1 MSSIKKNISYNMLY
15 QVIIL
20 LIPLIT
26 APYLSRTLGKDG
38 IGIYT
43 YTNSI
48 AYYFVLISM
57 LGLTNYGNRLV
68 AQTRDDKVKLSK
80 TFSEIYTMQIAI
92 SIFSLICFCGLI
104 FIMSE
109 KYRNIYLIQFMYV
122 SSALFDVS
130 WFFYGIEQFKKVL
143 IRNAVLRVIML
154 IGIFIFVK
162 NENDVCKYTF
172 IMAFGTLISQIY
184 LWFGLKKE
192 VKYTVPNFKKVIVHL
207 KPNIILFIPVVAVSL
222 YRTMDK
228 VMLGALST
236 MNETGLYENA
246 NKIVTI
252 PLSLIVAIGTVMMPK
267 MSNLFAKGE
276 KNKILIYLRDSMQLI
291 SALAF
296 AMCFGMAAISKRFA
310 PLYFGKEFT
319 ECGKLIL
326 YLSVI
331 MIFGSLASVMRMQYL
346 IPKGK
351 DTSYIISVIC
361 GAIVNL
367 IINFILIGNYG
378 AMGAVIGT
386 ISAEFVVFL
395 IQCIASSKELP
406 LGQYIRD
413 MLPFLVSG
421 VTMYWTLKKF
431 EVSIPNSL
439 LGIGIEVIVGV
450 VIYSIICVIIM
461 IIFNKKRLK
470 YFWNFIFK
478 QIT

>member
-1 MSSIKKNISYNMLY
+1 MNRTKKNISYNMLY

-26 APYLSRTLGKDG
+26 APYLSRTLGKEG

-57 LGLTNYGNRLV
+57 LGLTNYGNRLI
-68 AQTRDDKVKLSK
+68 AQTRDYKVKLSE
-80 TFSEIYTMQIAI
+80 TFSEIYTMQIII
-92 SIFSLICFCGLI
+92 SIFSLICFGSLI

-109 KYRNIYLIQFMYV
+109 EYRNIYLIQFMYV

-162 NENDVCKYTF
+162 NENDVWKYTF
-172 IMAFGTLISQIY
+172 IMAFGTLISQVY

-192 VKYTVPNFKKVIVHL
+192 VNYRIPNFRKVIFHL
-207 KPNIILFIPVVAVSL
+207 KPNIVLFIPVVAVSL

-267 MSNLFAKGE
+267 ISNLFVKGE

-291 SALAF
+291 SALSF
-296 AMCFGMAAISKRFA
+296 AMCFGMAAISERFA

-319 ECGKLIL
+319 ECGELIL
-326 YLSVI
+326 YL
-331 MIFGSLASVMRMQYL
+331 YL
-346 IPKGK
+346 
-351 DTSYIISVIC
+351 
-361 GAIVNL
+361 
-367 IINFILIGNYG
+367 
-378 AMGAVIGT
+378 
-386 ISAEFVVFL
+386 
-395 IQCIASSKELP
+395 
-406 LGQYIRD
+406 
-413 MLPFLVSG
+413 
-421 VTMYWTLKKF
+421 
-431 EVSIPNSL
+431 
-439 LGIGIEVIVGV
+439 
-450 VIYSIICVIIM
+450 
-461 IIFNKKRLK
+461 
-470 YFWNFIFK
+470 
-478 QIT
+478 

>member
-1 MSSIKKNISYNMLY
+1 MNRTKKNISYNMLY

-26 APYLSRTLGKDG
+26 APYLSRTLGKEG

-57 LGLTNYGNRLV
+57 LGLTNYGNRLI
-68 AQTRDDKVKLSK
+68 AQTRDYKVKLSE
-80 TFSEIYTMQIAI
+80 TFSEIYTMQIII
-92 SIFSLICFCGLI
+92 SIFSLICFGSLI

-109 KYRNIYLIQFMYV
+109 EYRNIYLIQFMYV

-162 NENDVCKYTF
+162 NENDVWKYTF
-172 IMAFGTLISQIY
+172 IMAFGTLISQVY

-192 VKYTVPNFKKVIVHL
+192 VNYRIPNFRKVIFHL
-207 KPNIILFIPVVAVSL
+207 KPNIVLFIPVVAVSL

-267 MSNLFAKGE
+267 ISNLFVKGE

-291 SALAF
+291 SALSF
-296 AMCFGMAAISKRFA
+296 AMCFGMAAISERFA

-319 ECGKLIL
+319 ECGELIL

-331 MIFGSLASVMRMQYL
+331 MIFVSLASVMRMQYL
-346 IPKGK
+346 IPSGK

-361 GAIVNL
+361 GAIINL
-367 IINFILIGNYG
+367 TINFILIGKYG

-386 ISAEFVVFL
+386 ISAEFGVFL

-406 LGQYIRD
+406 LSQYIKD
-413 MLPFLVSG
+413 MLPFFVSG
-421 VTMYWTLKKF
+421 ACMYWILKKI
-431 EVSIPNSL
+431 EVLIPNSL
-439 LGIGIEVIVGV
+439 IGIGIEIIVGAI
-450 VIYSIICVIIM
+450 IYSIICVSIM
-461 IIFNKKRLK
+461 MTVNKNRLK
-470 YFWNFIFK
+470 YFCKFIFSN
-478 QIT
+478 